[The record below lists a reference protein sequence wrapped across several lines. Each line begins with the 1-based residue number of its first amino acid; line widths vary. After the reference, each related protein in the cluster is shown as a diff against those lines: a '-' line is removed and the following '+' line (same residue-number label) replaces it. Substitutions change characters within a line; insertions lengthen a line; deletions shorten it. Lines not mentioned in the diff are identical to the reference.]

1 MREMY
6 GEESTNLNEE
16 EECPGGTRADSRV
29 GQSSNLQ
36 GNKED
41 DGEVLEILETY
52 TVQGTG
58 ELKVEDLR
66 SEENVLIKIN
76 KLLRTDSRR
85 F

>member
-1 MREMY
+1 MCL
-6 GEESTNLNEE
+6 GK
-16 EECPGGTRADSRV
+16 RV
-29 GQSSNLQ
+29 IAAWDQAIKMMT
-36 GNKED
+36 NKED

-76 KLLRTDSRR
+76 KLLRTDIRR